1 MPNHG
6 QNTLD
11 KLCNISKKAF
21 LRECVE
27 ANCLQL
33 STAIPRTYFLSDQ
46 LGTHHQFQTFK
57 RFSWNF
63 LIWRCR
69 KSYLVSNFLRKLV
82 YSFSGDNNLVP
93 FILRQRKFVPK
104 SWKVLQVYSLT
115 SCRNFLFKF
124 HSIEN
129 AQKLQE

>member
-1 MPNHG
+1 MPNQG

-11 KLCNISKKAF
+11 KLCKFSKRDF

-27 ANCLQL
+27 ANFLQL

-46 LGTHHQFQTFK
+46 LGTHHQCQTFK
-57 RFSWNF
+57 RFSGNF
-63 LIWRCR
+63 LIWRSR

-93 FILRQRKFVPK
+93 FILRQRKFAPK
-104 SWKVLQVYSLT
+104 S
-115 SCRNFLFKF
+115 
-124 HSIEN
+124 
-129 AQKLQE
+129 